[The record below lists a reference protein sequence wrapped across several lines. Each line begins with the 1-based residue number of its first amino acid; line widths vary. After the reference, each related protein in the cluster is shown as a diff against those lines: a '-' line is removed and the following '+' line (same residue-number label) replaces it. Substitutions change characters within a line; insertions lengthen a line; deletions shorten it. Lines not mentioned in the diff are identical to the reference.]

1 MPVDDR
7 RVRHRTVRAGGLDL
21 FVREAGD
28 PAKPAVLLLHGQPT
42 SSHTF
47 RDLMPLLADAAHLVA
62 PDLPGFGFSDA
73 PSQDRYE
80 YGFEN
85 IADTVDALIDEL
97 GLERWFL
104 YVHDYG
110 AAVAYHVAT
119 RRPDRVLGLI
129 VQNGSAHDEGM
140 GEVWDTA
147 RAYWADPS
155 PENRAKLPDW
165 LNFDGVR
172 DVYLSGVPERLV
184 PLFSPE
190 CWHFDWERMR
200 RPGNVE
206 IQFRL
211 FEDYKSY
218 VARFPEIARYHRE
231 HQPPC
236 LILWGRHDPYY
247 RLDEVLAY
255 VRELD
260 RVEVHV
266 LDGGH
271 LLLETHSR
279 ECADAIR
286 AFVAQVTTLRDPGR
300 AARSRSGGSGSDAP
314 ARASKVRTRRT
325 PRGRGTGT

>member
-1 MPVDDR
+1 MSISASR
-7 RVRHRTVRAGGLDL
+7 TRHRTVAAGGLDL
-21 FVREAGD
+21 FVREAGERTL
-28 PAKPAVLLLHGQPT
+28 PAVLLLHGQPT

-47 RDLMPLLADAAHLVA
+47 RNLMPLLADTAYLVA

-80 YGFEN
+80 YSFEN
-85 IADTVDALIDEL
+85 IAGTIEALLDEL

-110 AAVAYHVAT
+110 AAVAYHLAT
-119 RRPDRVLGLI
+119 RRPERVLGLI
-129 VQNGSAHDEGM
+129 VQNGSAHDAGM
-140 GEVWDTA
+140 GTIWDTA
-147 RAYWADPS
+147 RAFWADPS

-165 LNFDGVR
+165 LNFEGVR
-172 DVYLSGVPERLV
+172 DVYLNGVPERLK

-190 CWHFDWERMR
+190 CWHFDWERMS
-200 RPGNVE
+200 RPGNVG

-211 FEDYKSY
+211 FEDYRNY

-247 RLDEVLAY
+247 QLDEIIAY
-255 VRELD
+255 ARELA
-260 RVEVHV
+260 RLEIHV
-266 LDGGH
+266 LDGAH
-271 LLLETHSR
+271 LLLETHYR

-286 AFVAQVTTLRDPGR
+286 GFISEAQRCRRPERSVLRQ
-300 AARSRSGGSGSDAP
+300 AP
-314 ARASKVRTRRT
+314 R
-325 PRGRGTGT
+325 